1 MEEEEELEEIK
12 RRKMLELQAQL
23 EEQRKREEMR
33 RELELQKRLILQ
45 QILTPEARS
54 RLANLRMV
62 KPEFA
67 EALELELI
75 ALAQSGRLRAPL
87 TDLQL
92 RELLKKLQE
101 KRKETRIRRV

>member
-1 MEEEEELEEIK
+1 MEEEEELEEIR
-12 RRKMLELQAQL
+12 RRKMLELQ
-23 EEQRKREEMR
+23 EQRRREEMR
-33 RELELQKRLILQ
+33 RELELQKRLLLQ

-92 RELLKKLQE
+92 KELLKRLQE